1 MKKYVPGT
9 EKKIYNTVLGG
20 IINDKDEILLL
31 KRRKEPYV
39 GIWALPGG
47 SIEFGEHLEEAI
59 EREIK
64 EETNIDVRFGSLK
77 GIVHEI
83 LHESGSDKKLMHFL
97 LWVCQLKP
105 AHFDARASREGPLKW
120 FPIKKLKE
128 HKQQIAPS
136 DFIMINKFFAKKT
149 PTIKVHKVKMLK
161 TNAGYKIESRDL

>member
-1 MKKYVPGT
+1 M
-9 EKKIYNTVLGG
+9 EKKIWNTALGG
-20 IINDKDEILLL
+20 IINDKGEILLL
-31 KRRKEPYV
+31 KRRKEPYI

-64 EETNIDVRFGSLK
+64 EETNIDVRFVSLK

-97 LWVCQLKP
+97 LWVCELKP

-120 FPIKKLKE
+120 FPIKRLEEYKE
-128 HKQQIAPS
+128 TIAPS
-136 DFIMINKFFAKKT
+136 DFIMIDKFFINNVISI
-149 PTIKVHKVKMLK
+149 PVHKVKMLK
-161 TNAGYKIESRDL
+161 TNTGYEIESTDL

>member
-1 MKKYVPGT
+1 M
-9 EKKIYNTVLGG
+9 EKKIFNTVLGG

-64 EETNIDVRFGSLK
+64 EETNIDVRFVSLK

-120 FPIKKLKE
+120 FPIKGLEKYK
-128 HKQQIAPS
+128 KNVAPS
-136 DFIMINKFFAKKT
+136 DFLMVNKFFSKKA
-149 PTIKVHKVKMLK
+149 PTVPFYKVKLLRNK
-161 TNAGYKIESRDL
+161 NSYKIEDTNL

>member
-1 MKKYVPGT
+1 M

-20 IINDKDEILLL
+20 IINDKREILLL
-31 KRRKEPYV
+31 KRRKEPYI

-64 EETNIDVRFGSLK
+64 EETNIDVRFVSLK

-83 LHESGSDKKLMHFL
+83 LHEEKTGAKLTHFL

-105 AHFDARASREGPLKW
+105 AHFDAKSSREGPLKW
-120 FPIKKLKE
+120 FPIDKPIKY
-128 HKQQIAPS
+128 KQDIAPS
-136 DFIMINKFFAKKT
+136 DFLMINKFFAKKA
-149 PTIKVHKVKMLK
+149 PTLKVYKVKMIK
-161 TNAGYKIESRDL
+161 TNSGYKIETTDL